1 MPKRGLSRRTVVT
14 QLLLGAALL
23 AFGNLLPAGPAR
35 AARRK
40 SKGGRSAAP
49 ATTAEGK
56 NLKPGQFTWHPER
69 SPSGPVAVIVS
80 VPKQRAYVYRNGI
93 LIGVST
99 CSTGK
104 KGFETP
110 TGVFTILEKAKE
122 HASSEFDDAP
132 MPHMER
138 LTWGGVALHAGKLPG
153 YPASHGC
160 VRLPPKFAENLF
172 EVTQIGTP
180 VIIAGDVTDPASV
193 KDPGPVLGSSA
204 KAEIDAKVGKKAAGG
219 GNAVTSILVSR
230 ADNRI
235 YVLQGGA
242 IVAEGDANIKDASK
256 PIGSNVFIWQGGDK
270 NGSTWD
276 GMGFHADGEGAV
288 APNTA
293 VLERIE
299 GSDEV
304 MEAIKKR
311 LKAGT
316 VLVTTDLAATPDTR
330 SDKNM
335 VVMDG
340 PAK

>member
-1 MPKRGLSRRTVVT
+1 M
-14 QLLLGAALL
+14 
-23 AFGNLLPAGPAR
+23 
-35 AARRK
+35 
-40 SKGGRSAAP
+40 
-49 ATTAEGK
+49 
-56 NLKPGQFTWHPER
+56 
-69 SPSGPVAVIVS
+69 
-80 VPKQRAYVYRNGI
+80 PKQRAYVYRNGI

-219 GNAVTSILVSR
+219 VRSWPRAMPTSKMHRSRSAPTSSSGKAATRTDRLGTEWVSMPTARRGRAEHRRAR
-230 ADNRI
+230 ADR
-235 YVLQGGA
+235 
-242 IVAEGDANIKDASK
+242 
-256 PIGSNVFIWQGGDK
+256 
-270 NGSTWD
+270 
-276 GMGFHADGEGAV
+276 
-288 APNTA
+288 
-293 VLERIE
+293 
-299 GSDEV
+299 
-304 MEAIKKR
+304 R
-311 LKAGT
+311 LG
-316 VLVTTDLAATPDTR
+316 
-330 SDKNM
+330 
-335 VVMDG
+335 
-340 PAK
+340 